1 MSELLF
7 KICALGAISS
17 LLILL
22 IKKWGAEFG
31 VLLKVASGIVV
42 AALCFGAVS
51 PIIEYVRELGALADQ
66 SGVGEAAELLLRVL
80 AVAIVTHISANVC
93 RDCGEATL
101 SSYVE
106 LGGKAEIII
115 LCLPMIKSVIDMTL
129 GLLG

>member
-22 IKKWGAEFG
+22 IKKWGAEMG
-31 VLLKVASGIVV
+31 VLLKVASGIAV
-42 AALCFGAVS
+42 AALCFGSVS
-51 PIIEYVRELGALADQ
+51 PIIEYVREIASLAEQ
-66 SGVGEAAELLLRVL
+66 SGIGEAAELLLRVL
-80 AVAIVTHISANVC
+80 AVATVTHISANIC

-106 LGGKAEIII
+106 FGGKAEIIV
-115 LCLPMIKSVIDMTL
+115 LCLPMIRSILDTTL
-129 GLLG
+129 SLL